1 MPTTIATRP
10 AVVDEPFNR
19 LDEDGF
25 PLLRPTL
32 LTVHRTS
39 PADVKIR
46 QVILSL
52 NGEKIGTLMFGQSV
66 SREILP
72 GRYKL
77 RANNTLVW
85 KTVEFEANAGE
96 QVHFSLVN
104 YTGRGFALLLA
115 LFGASLLFLR
125 IERVPAAPAPEPQ
138 APIIDGS
145 RGSTLHS

>member
-52 NGEKIGTLMFGQSV
+52 NGEKIGTLMYGQSV

-85 KTVEFEANAGE
+85 KTVEFDAAPGTDIHWTCVNRAPG
-96 QVHFSLVN
+96 SLF
-104 YTGRGFALLLA
+104 Y
-115 LFGASLLFLR
+115 LLFLFG
-125 IERVPAAPAPEPQ
+125 VGPLYVTLEPGLPHG
-138 APIIDGS
+138 A
-145 RGSTLHS
+145 